1 MDRRKFMQAA
11 AMGAAAVGA
20 SATDATAQKSSI
32 PIIDT
37 HVHLYDP
44 TRPQGI
50 PWPNKDQPA
59 SIYRRFLPGDYAKIA
74 EPHGVVG
81 AIETECSPW
90 IEDNYWVMDVS
101 KNEPIMVGEVGDLL
115 LGHPDYREHLER
127 LHRNPPYVGIRV
139 SNPWRRHVDELLKK
153 PQVTDDHHAQP
164 DTGLSLDFGCGETAV
179 RQLPQTT

>member
-11 AMGAAAVGA
+11 AIGAAAVGA
-20 SATDATAQKSSI
+20 SATGAVAQKSSI

-127 LHRNPPYVGIRV
+127 LGDAYRRSTDHRHDP
-139 SNPWRRHVDELLKK
+139 RRHA
-153 PQVTDDHHAQP
+153 HGR
-164 DTGLSLDFGCGETAV
+164 DTVVRSRDRLD
-179 RQLPQTT
+179 R

>member
-1 MDRRKFMQAA
+1 MENFGSGWTWLVRKPDGAVDIAKTSNAKTPITGADVPLLTCDVWEHAYYIDYRNSRPDYMKAYWEIANWEFAA
-11 AMGAAAVGA
+11 SNFRSGDKHVTGRTTARAAEPLA
-20 SATDATAQKSSI
+20 DI

-50 PWPNKDQPA
+50 PWPGPEQPA

-90 IEDNYWVMDVS
+90 IEDNLW
-101 KNEPIMVGEVGDLL
+101 I
-115 LGHPDYREHLER
+115 LER
-127 LHRNPPYVGIRV
+127 AESDPIFAAISPV
-139 SNPWRRHVDELLKK
+139 P
-153 PQVTDDHHAQP
+153 
-164 DTGLSLDFGCGETAV
+164 
-179 RQLPQTT
+179 